1 MKPPRPFSALPS
13 VIFHEAS
20 PKAISRRTSYI
31 PVRLE
36 FLRYPQVIPDYFNRR
51 GFGPPQRFTAAST
64 CSWIGHQV
72 SGLRHAT
79 LRSIQTRFRFGS
91 VTLSLNL
98 ATQRNSPARSTKS
111 TTSHACGAL
120 SACKHTVSG
129 SLSLPSRGAFH
140 LSLTVLFAIGH
151 MVVFSLRRWSSCLP
165 SRFLVSRRTLDSP
178 RFKTISPTRLLLR
191 FVVLS
196 NTVRLSFLLAFWGP
210 NPAHIAICG
219 LGSSTFARH
228 YSQNRSYFL
237 FLRVLRCFSS
247 PGSPHIPIYSVYDTT
262 TLLVVSSLIRIST
275 DLGSF
280 AAPRSFSQLVTSF
293 FGAMYQGILRMLFVA

>member
-13 VIFHEAS
+13 VISHEAS

-72 SGLRHAT
+72 SGLRHT
-79 LRSIQTRFRFGS
+79 TFRPVQTRFRFGS

-98 ATQRNSPARSTKS
+98 AIQRNSPARSTKS

-129 SLSLPSRGAFH
+129 SISLPSRGAFH
-140 LSLTVLFAIGH
+140 LSLTVLYAIG
-151 MVVFSLRRWSSCLP
+151 
-165 SRFLVSRRTLDSP
+165 
-178 RFKTISPTRLLLR
+178 
-191 FVVLS
+191 
-196 NTVRLSFLLAFWGP
+196 
-210 NPAHIAICG
+210 
-219 LGSSTFARH
+219 
-228 YSQNRSYFL
+228 
-237 FLRVLRCFSS
+237 
-247 PGSPHIPIYSVYDTT
+247 
-262 TLLVVSSLIRIST
+262 
-275 DLGSF
+275 
-280 AAPRSFSQLVTSF
+280 
-293 FGAMYQGILRMLFVA
+293 